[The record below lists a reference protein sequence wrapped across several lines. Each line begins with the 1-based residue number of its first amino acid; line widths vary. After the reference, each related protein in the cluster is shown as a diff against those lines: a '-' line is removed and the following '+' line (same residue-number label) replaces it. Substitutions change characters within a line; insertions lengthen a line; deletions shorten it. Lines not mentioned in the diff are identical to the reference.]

1 MSRPRARTPYE
12 RLVTRL
18 GRILRLD
25 GGRRKPGDSRQPL
38 LSAPML
44 DQYVILVTTILLA
57 GVGALMS
64 LSSSSVYAQS
74 LNLGPYYFAL
84 RQLLFLAIG
93 GVGALVASRLGERLL
108 RGFGWV
114 AYCGAVLMLLLVFT
128 PLGSDAGKG
137 NRSWL
142 ALGPVTLQPSEFA
155 KLAAILVGSIY
166 LAARREDLGQFRHL
180 AIYLGLYGVVIVM
193 VVAQGDLGTALII
206 GAVLIAQMWA
216 FGIRKRYIVGL
227 LAAAGAVVAAAV
239 VTTPYRMQRITLF
252 LHPEADP
259 EGSQQPLSAIYA
271 LATGGW
277 WGTGIGGSRQK
288 WGGLYDGAQNDFVF
302 AVLGEEM
309 GLVGTLAVLALFTL
323 LVWAGIRVAMR
334 SRSQFRRILAA
345 TITAWTAIQAML
357 NIGVAM
363 KLLPVVGVPLPFISI
378 GGSALIANLVASG
391 ILLSCARH
399 EPAAEEYRDAS
410 RRSGPP
416 RVTTV
421 VDGGRRE

>member
-1 MSRPRARTPYE
+1 MSRTRSRTPYD
-12 RLVTRL
+12 RLMTRL

-25 GGRRKPGDSRQPL
+25 GGRRTMGDSQEPL
-38 LSAPML
+38 LAAPML
-44 DQYVILVTTILLA
+44 DQYVILVTTVLLA
-57 GVGALMS
+57 GIGALMS

-74 LNLGPYYFAL
+74 LDLGPYYFAL
-84 RQLLFLAIG
+84 RQLGFLAIG
-93 GVGALVASRLGERLL
+93 GIAAFIASRMGERLL

-114 AYCGAVLMLLLVFT
+114 AYCGAVLMLILVFT

-142 ALGPVTLQPSEFA
+142 VLGPITLQPSEFA
-155 KLAAILVGSIY
+155 KLAVIMVGSVY

-180 AIYLGLYGVVIVM
+180 AIYLGLYGVVAVLVI
-193 VVAQGDLGTALII
+193 AQGDLGTALII

-216 FGIRKRYIVGL
+216 FGIQKRYILGL
-227 LAAAGAVVAAAV
+227 LAAAGLVVAAAV
-239 VTTPYRMQRITLF
+239 VTTPYRMRRITLF
-252 LHPEADP
+252 LHPGTDP
-259 EGSQQPLSAIYA
+259 DASQQPLSAIFA

-277 WGTGIGGSRQK
+277 WGVGIGGSRQK

-309 GLVGTLAVLALFTL
+309 GLVGTLAVLLLFSL

-334 SRSQFRRILAA
+334 SRSQFRRTLAA
-345 TITAWTAIQAML
+345 TVTAWTAVQAMM

-399 EPAAEEYRDAS
+399 EPAAEAYREAS

-421 VDGGRRE
+421 VDGSHRD